1 MDRKFYPLVNLFLD
15 LCINPRLITMSEALS
30 ILCRRYGLSTDE
42 AKMLFADAIT
52 KRWFTIKTQERSV
65 KISSISLRGTVTTE
79 IMQKVMALMSD
90 GIWRSPE
97 TIAMALDI
105 RVPPAADVCLLLE
118 AISVF
123 DSRMVW
129 PKEIVYATIRGAEPI
144 LYSPDF
150 TLS

>member
-15 LCINPRLITMSEALS
+15 LCLNPRLITLSEATLT
-30 ILCRRYGLSTDE
+30 LCRRYGLSVDD

-52 KRWFTIKTQERSV
+52 KRWFTIKTQEKSV
-65 KISSISLRGTVTTE
+65 KIASVSLRGTVTVAVL
-79 IMQKVMALMSD
+79 QGVMALMSD
-90 GIWRSPE
+90 GVWRSPE
-97 TIAMALDI
+97 TIAMALGA
-105 RVPPAADVCLLLE
+105 RAPAVADACLLLE
-118 AISVF
+118 AISLF

-129 PKEIVYATIRGAEPI
+129 PKEIVYATIRGAEPV